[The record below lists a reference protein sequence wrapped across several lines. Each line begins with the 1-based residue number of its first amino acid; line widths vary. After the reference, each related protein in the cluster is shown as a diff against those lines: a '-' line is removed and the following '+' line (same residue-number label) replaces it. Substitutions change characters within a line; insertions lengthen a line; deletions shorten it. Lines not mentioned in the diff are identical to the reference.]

1 MSASRTFF
9 AATLTVLFAL
19 GASAVPTATSTAQQR
34 YEQDRAACA
43 AAKPGADRSTCMKE
57 ASAALAATRS
67 GELDKV
73 KPSPDN
79 ALERCKPLPEAE
91 RKECEARMRS
101 GTVSGSVEGGGVL
114 RELVTTVPAASSSS
128 R

>member
-1 MSASRTFF
+1 MSASRKFF
-9 AATLTVLFAL
+9 ATTLTALFAFGAL
-19 GASAVPTATSTAQQR
+19 TASAATSTAQER
-34 YEQDRAACA
+34 YEQDRTACA

-57 ASAALAATRS
+57 ASAALAAARR
-67 GELDKV
+67 GELDKA

-114 RELVTTVPAASSSS
+114 RELVTTVPAASAAS